1 MNLKKDDW
9 QRRFVLARLWLMA
22 ILLALTLAG
31 CEPWLAPT
39 PTPLPTPTPTPV
51 DPLSLVSPEVRGYL
65 LLVRPITTDY
75 AILNARDQP
84 ASVLE
89 ALVEEIQLADPPQ
102 EMAEAHALLEEG
114 YRLLAEGT
122 AILETGPKP
131 ELRSE
136 AIFIQDW
143 GVRQLWEHRRVVA
156 EYLAQVE
163 REHKRN

>member
-1 MNLKKDDW
+1 M
-9 QRRFVLARLWLMA
+9 LARLWPMVVFLA
-22 ILLALTLAG
+22 ALTITG
-31 CEPWLAPT
+31 CEPWSAPT
-39 PTPLPTPTPTPV
+39 PTPLPTSTPTPI

-65 LLVRPITTDY
+65 LLVRPVTTDY
-75 AILNARDQP
+75 AILHAREQP

-89 ALVEEIQLADPPQ
+89 ALVEELKLADPPQ
-102 EMAEAHALLEEG
+102 DMAEAHAFLEEG

-143 GVRQLWEHRRVVA
+143 GVRQLWEHRRVVV

-163 REHKRN
+163 REHK